1 MLGGVLQELRGEVQK
16 FRPAVR
22 EPRRQAVLLA
32 ALAVVV
38 VVVVM
43 VVVSVGHHPSH
54 QVGHGVFN
62 FADHHRRRTDTHGQK
77 TERRNKNQTGRREEG
92 TVWSK

>member
-22 EPRRQAVLLA
+22 KPGGQAVLLA

-43 VVVSVGHHPSH
+43 VVVSVGHHPSD

-62 FADHHRRRTDTHGQK
+62 FADHHRRRTG
-77 TERRNKNQTGRREEG
+77 ERKKKNKN
-92 TVWSK
+92 